1 MRRVP
6 SDERRKSDPNLFTHH
21 GAVAALNRVV
31 LGQER
36 LSSQSPPAHTMIKAQ
51 RRSASSS
58 DLSNAVFSC
67 TAASISA
74 VEAKY
79 RQSREFPL
87 NAVAPVP
94 TSFSTSSA
102 AHADLSPHKVFPSA
116 LTKIP
121 RYISN
126 EVEENQASPPSLKS
140 EEVVLGGQQ
149 QTSFFAGNKFF
160 PVIDH
165 VEEDDLL
172 SIGSI

>member
-6 SDERRKSDPNLFTHH
+6 SGERRKSDPNLFTHH

-36 LSSQSPPAHTMIKAQ
+36 LSSQSPPAHTMLKAQ
-51 RRSASSS
+51 RKSASSS

-74 VEAKY
+74 MEATY
-79 RQSREFPL
+79 RRQSREFPL
-87 NAVAPVP
+87 SAVSPVP

-102 AHADLSPHKVFPSA
+102 AHTDLSPHKVFPPA

-126 EVEENQASPPSLKS
+126 EVEENLASPPSLKS
-140 EEVVLGGQQ
+140 EEVVLGQQ